1 LNTDIMNETRRKK
14 IVIDILVRQP
24 KGEKG
29 EKPTFRIE
37 EYYCYDAHRHKKRV
51 HCDHP
56 GWGYSDETL
65 WDLGFRQESDIR
77 DYIFEKFYKSEDYSN
92 VYTLTQ
98 GKKAGVTRK
107 TNRIWQRIAPSLRRV
122 QREGSLPGLYRVEV
136 KWDTQFYF
144 YGNSVSE
151 IETLAETMLRPIF
164 PEESFKVT
172 FTDRSV
178 PGDVLDKNIRSI
190 KKIEDEVMSCKKR
203 AEKLL
208 KQADESAAQ
217 VEYVKTLIT
226 QNLDVAMRAS

>member
-1 LNTDIMNETRRKK
+1 MNETRRKK
-14 IVIDILVRQP
+14 IVNDILVRQP
-24 KGEKG
+24 KGDKG
-29 EKPTFRIE
+29 VKPTFRIE

-56 GWGYSDETL
+56 GWGYADETL
-65 WDLGFRQESDIR
+65 WDLGFRNEADIR
-77 DYIFEKFYKSEDYSN
+77 DYIFETFYKSEDCSGTYYLS
-92 VYTLTQ
+92 Q

-107 TNRIWQRIAPSLRRV
+107 TNRVWARIASALRRV
-122 QREGSLPGLYRVEV
+122 QKTGNLPGLYEVRVNWE
-136 KWDTQFYF
+136 TNFYF
-144 YGNSVSE
+144 YGNSVGE

-164 PEESFKVT
+164 NDESFTVT
-172 FTDRSV
+172 FVDRSV

-190 KKIEDEVMSCKKR
+190 KRIENEVANCKNK

-208 KQADESAAQ
+208 KQADESAAR